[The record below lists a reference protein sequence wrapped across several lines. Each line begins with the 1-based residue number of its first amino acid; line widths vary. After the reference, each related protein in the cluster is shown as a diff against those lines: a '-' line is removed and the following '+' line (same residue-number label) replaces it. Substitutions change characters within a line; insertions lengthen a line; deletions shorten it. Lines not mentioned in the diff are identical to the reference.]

1 MEPRK
6 KSSVEG
12 QELKDHI
19 IEFCEAQGADLVG
32 FAPVERWDDAG
43 EVPPDFRPRALWPT
57 ALTVI
62 VIGLQMPLPIVETT
76 LWSEELLKRVL
87 ASALPDYIKKEG
99 EISLAKL
106 KT

>member
-1 MEPRK
+1 MERHK

-43 EVPPDFRPRALWPT
+43 GGAARFPSPGPLATGPDRYRDRP
-57 ALTVI
+57 
-62 VIGLQMPLPIVETT
+62 
-76 LWSEELLKRVL
+76 
-87 ASALPDYIKKEG
+87 
-99 EISLAKL
+99 
-106 KT
+106 